1 MKLWDIPILIV
12 MSLLIYYLDKRFFNM
27 IDGMGRYID
36 TKAHVYKNG
45 KEVKQQPKNTS
56 KKKKNILK
64 KLLSLFCVSLFFI
77 FHFSFF
83 NSAHAQCPQALMEYA
98 SRYTAAE
105 PQDLYK
111 LVFQDLYGPGHLI
124 TDSTDCYRYV
134 SYEVEHQ
141 CVNEITT
148 FPLYEYTLCDSNFV
162 RVNLYLVKW
171 GVISLEQMVS
181 AVMRSA
187 EGMPTP
193 DPKFVQTHSAA
204 FKATYDPHY
213 RIVRRDIFE
222 QEILPKLEKWEM
234 TNDK

>member
-1 MKLWDIPILIV
+1 MKLWEILILIV
-12 MSLLIYYLDKRFFNM
+12 MALLIYYSDKRFFV
-27 IDGMGRYID
+27 DGLGRYID

-45 KEVKQQPKNTS
+45 KEVDQTPKRG
-56 KKKKNILK
+56 KKEKNILK
-64 KLLSLFCVSLFFI
+64 KLLSLFCVTLILNSQFSILNSL
-77 FHFSFF
+77 
-83 NSAHAQCPQALMEYA
+83 HAQCPQSLMQYA
-98 SRYTAAE
+98 ERYPAAE

-124 TDSTDCYRYV
+124 TDSADCYRYV
-134 SYEVEHQ
+134 TYEVEHQ
-141 CVNEITT
+141 CINEITT

-171 GVISLEQMVS
+171 GVISLERLVS

-193 DPKFVQTHSAA
+193 DQKYVQSHSAD
-204 FKATYDPHY
+204 FKAAYNPHY

-222 QEILPKLEKWEM
+222 KELLPLIP
-234 TNDK
+234 TNLKDSIK